1 MRAHC
6 HGQASIVTAGYLLTL
21 TQPDSLEVT
30 SLQHVPVVSLEAR
43 QTGNFKN

>member
-30 SLQHVPVVSLEAR
+30 SLQHVPVVSL
-43 QTGNFKN
+43 GG